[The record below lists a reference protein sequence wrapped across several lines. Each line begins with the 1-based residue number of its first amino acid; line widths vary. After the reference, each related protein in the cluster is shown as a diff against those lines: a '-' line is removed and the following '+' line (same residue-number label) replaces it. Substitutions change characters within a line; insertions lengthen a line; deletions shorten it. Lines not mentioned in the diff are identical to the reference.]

1 MQISVKVLMVNGKS
15 CTVSISNDQFI
26 ELFDDA
32 NKTGWLEMTN
42 DQGHVVLINKD
53 NINTIT
59 IINND

>member
-1 MQISVKVLMVNGKS
+1 MQISVKVSMVNRKYI
-15 CTVSISNDQFI
+15 TVSISNDQFI

-42 DQGHVVLINKD
+42 EQGHAILINKD